1 MGGGGGVERGQK
13 KEREKKQGMGLWGGF
28 KGAHLLPDPFLPPK
42 EMFFYRSDSAKR
54 INLPFRGKNNNNN
67 L

>member
-1 MGGGGGVERGQK
+1 MGGGEVWKGGKKKKGKKKRDGVMGGV
-13 KEREKKQGMGLWGGF
+13 
-28 KGAHLLPDPFLPPK
+28 KGVHLLPDPFLPPK